1 MGGARGKSWKPV
13 HLGRED
19 PLGLERRLSSG
30 TLDGAASFH
39 CTERRSLCSS
49 KASQRRGAGP
59 GPRVLA
65 GRPSR
70 GRRGRGV
77 CPGCDPLGNALRPVL
92 LGGSPTLSPLGFSK
106 ESSRGCPG
114 VGAGPAVTS
123 PGGPSPKSSL
133 SLKTCRA
140 ACQQGRSCHR
150 GVSPRGVASE
160 DTSSVL
166 FQPPRS
172 SRHGDTGA
180 S

>member
-1 MGGARGKSWKPV
+1 M

-30 TLDGAASFH
+30 VLDGATSFH

-49 KASQRRGAGP
+49 KASQRQGAGP

-70 GRRGRGV
+70 GRRGRRV
-77 CPGCDPLGNALRPVL
+77 RPGCDPLGNTLRPVL

-106 ESSRGCPG
+106 ESPRGCSRRCPG
-114 VGAGPAVTS
+114 VGAGPAMTS
-123 PGGPSPKSSL
+123 PGGPSPKSLL
-133 SLKTCRA
+133 SLKKCRA

-150 GVSPRGVASE
+150 GVSPRAVASE

-180 S
+180 P